1 MYTFITVLIIITCV
15 LLVLVVL
22 VQNSKGGGLT
32 SGFASS
38 TQVMGVRKT
47 GDFLEKLTWGLAFA
61 LIAFS
66 LLSNFALPGS
76 DTKGSNSLIQEQ
88 IDKADV
94 PKAPAMNTAP
104 SAPPASPA
112 TPANPPSTKK

>member
-1 MYTFITVLIIITCV
+1 MYTFITILIIITCV

-22 VQNSKGGGLT
+22 IQNSKGGGLA

-47 GDFLEKLTWGLAFA
+47 GDFLEKFTWGLAFA

-66 LLSNFALPGS
+66 LLSNFALPSG
-76 DTKGSNSLIQEQ
+76 DAKTSNSVIQEQ
-88 IDKADV
+88 ID
-94 PKAPAMNTAP
+94 NTA
-104 SAPPASPA
+104 APQEQKMPAASPA
-112 TPANPPSTKK
+112 TPATPAPAPAKK

>member
-1 MYTFITVLIIITCV
+1 MYTFITVLIIITCI

-22 VQNSKGGGLT
+22 IQNSKGGGLA

-66 LLSNFALPGS
+66 LVSNFALPNADS
-76 DTKGSNSLIQEQ
+76 KTSNSVIQEQ
-88 IDKADV
+88 IDAATA
-94 PKAPAMNTAP
+94 PKDPNMPSAAPAPVAAP
-104 SAPPASPA
+104 AQ
-112 TPANPPSTKK
+112 KK